1 VIEDAAQSFGALY
14 QGRRSG
20 ALSTMAATSFF
31 PSKPL
36 GCYGDG
42 GALFTDDDALAQAC
56 REIRVHGQSA
66 RYLHTRVGVG
76 GRMDTIQCAGA
87 AGQDGT
93 LRVGTAAS
101 CRIGARYARLLAD
114 VPGVTTV
121 TVRPDRNSVFAQ
133 YTVMVD
139 RRDAVAAALKAEG
152 VPTAVHY
159 PRPLHRQPAY
169 EALCCPEC
177 CPVSDALAARVLSLP
192 MSADLSDAD
201 QDRVVAALLPL
212 LLGPLLTRLYTPTE
226 FGLYH
231 LFAAVAANV
240 AVVACAR
247 YEHALPLAR
256 DDAEAHALV
265 ALCRWIL
272 LAVMAFSA
280 LGAVAWALSI
290 GALWPLWLPAA
301 VGAFGWLSLATLVAV
316 RAQRFGALATSR
328 VLQHGGGAALQAAAG
343 AAGAGLWGLVVAPIA
358 AALAAAA
365 WLRPRLGQGWTVSR
379 SAMKAVAQRHRDFPV
394 LNTPHAFLG
403 ALQDTLAVALIA
415 AWQGPAAAGF
425 WGLALRYLKA
435 PATLVGGAVSQALYP
450 ALAAGAAATEQGRSA
465 VRRVMRNLALLALP
479 LVLALWLFAPAA
491 FAAAFGESWRE
502 AGELA
507 RALALYIGVHF
518 VASPLSVATMAWGA
532 QAWALKL
539 SLVGQT
545 LFIAA
550 LASGLAIGGLNAAG
564 WAVSAAMAVYFGWF
578 FWKLA
583 TWPVSA

>member
-1 VIEDAAQSFGALY
+1 MTAA
-14 QGRRSG
+14 RSPLLR
-20 ALSTMAATSFF
+20 ATLTLMA
-31 PSKPL
+31 
-36 GCYGDG
+36 G
-42 GALFTDDDALAQAC
+42 GALAQA
-56 REIRVHGQSA
+56 
-66 RYLHTRVGVG
+66 
-76 GRMDTIQCAGA
+76 
-87 AGQDGT
+87 
-93 LRVGTAAS
+93 
-101 CRIGARYARLLAD
+101 
-114 VPGVTTV
+114 
-121 TVRPDRNSVFAQ
+121 
-133 YTVMVD
+133 
-139 RRDAVAAALKAEG
+139 
-152 VPTAVHY
+152 
-159 PRPLHRQPAY
+159 
-169 EALCCPEC
+169 
-177 CPVSDALAARVLSLP
+177 
-192 MSADLSDAD
+192 
-201 QDRVVAALLPL
+201 LPL
-212 LLGPLLTRLYTPTE
+212 LLGPLLTRLYTPTQ

-301 VGAFGWLSLATLVAV
+301 VGALGWLSLVTLAAV

-343 AAGAGLWGLVVAPIA
+343 AAGAGLWGLIVAPIA

-365 WLRPRLGQGWTVSR
+365 WLRPRLGQGWRVSR
-379 SAMKAVAQRHRDFPV
+379 SVLQSVAQRHRDFPV

-450 ALAAGAAATEQGRSA
+450 ALAAGGAATVQGRSA
-465 VRRVMRNLALLALP
+465 VRRVMRTLALLALP

-491 FAAAFGESWRE
+491 FAAAFGASWRE

-507 RALALYIGVHF
+507 RALALYIGLHF

-539 SLVGQT
+539 SLAGQA
-545 LFIAA
+545 LFIVA
-550 LASGLAIGGLNAAG
+550 LASGLAFGGLSAAG
-564 WAVSAAMAVYFGWF
+564 WAVSVAMTLYFGWF

-583 TWPVSA
+583 TWPVGA

>member
-1 VIEDAAQSFGALY
+1 MTAA
-14 QGRRSG
+14 RSPLLR
-20 ALSTMAATSFF
+20 ATLTLMA
-31 PSKPL
+31 
-36 GCYGDG
+36 G
-42 GALFTDDDALAQAC
+42 GALAQA
-56 REIRVHGQSA
+56 
-66 RYLHTRVGVG
+66 
-76 GRMDTIQCAGA
+76 
-87 AGQDGT
+87 
-93 LRVGTAAS
+93 
-101 CRIGARYARLLAD
+101 
-114 VPGVTTV
+114 
-121 TVRPDRNSVFAQ
+121 
-133 YTVMVD
+133 
-139 RRDAVAAALKAEG
+139 
-152 VPTAVHY
+152 
-159 PRPLHRQPAY
+159 
-169 EALCCPEC
+169 
-177 CPVSDALAARVLSLP
+177 
-192 MSADLSDAD
+192 
-201 QDRVVAALLPL
+201 LPL
-212 LLGPLLTRLYTPTE
+212 LLGPLLTRLYTPTQ

-256 DDAEAHALV
+256 DDDEARALV

-272 LAVMAFSA
+272 LAVIGGSA
-280 LGAVAWALSI
+280 VGAVAWALHIS
-290 GALWPLWLPAA
+290 ALWPLWLPAA
-301 VGAFGWLSLATLVAV
+301 VGAFGGLSLATLAAT
-316 RAQRFGALATSR
+316 RAQRFGALATGR

-343 AAGAGLWGLVVAPIA
+343 AAGAGLWGLIVAPIA

-365 WLRPRLGQGWTVSR
+365 WLCPRQGLGWHVPR
-379 SAMKAVAQRHRDFPV
+379 AALNAAARRHRDFPL

-450 ALAAGAAATEQGRSA
+450 ALAAGGAATAQGRQA
-465 VRRVMRNLALLALP
+465 VRRVMRTLALLALP

-491 FAAAFGESWRE
+491 FAAAFGASWRE

-507 RALALYIGVHF
+507 RSLALYIGLHF

-539 SLVGQT
+539 SLVGQA

-550 LASGLAIGGLNAAG
+550 LAAGLAIGGLNAAG
-564 WAVSAAMAVYFGWF
+564 WAVSAAMALYFGWF

-583 TWPVSA
+583 TWPVGA

>member
-1 VIEDAAQSFGALY
+1 MSSA
-14 QGRRSG
+14 RSPLLR
-20 ALSTMAATSFF
+20 ATLTLMA
-31 PSKPL
+31 
-36 GCYGDG
+36 G
-42 GALFTDDDALAQAC
+42 GALAQA
-56 REIRVHGQSA
+56 
-66 RYLHTRVGVG
+66 
-76 GRMDTIQCAGA
+76 
-87 AGQDGT
+87 
-93 LRVGTAAS
+93 
-101 CRIGARYARLLAD
+101 
-114 VPGVTTV
+114 
-121 TVRPDRNSVFAQ
+121 
-133 YTVMVD
+133 
-139 RRDAVAAALKAEG
+139 
-152 VPTAVHY
+152 
-159 PRPLHRQPAY
+159 
-169 EALCCPEC
+169 
-177 CPVSDALAARVLSLP
+177 
-192 MSADLSDAD
+192 
-201 QDRVVAALLPL
+201 LPL

-450 ALAAGAAATEQGRSA
+450 ALAAGGVATEQGRSA

-491 FAAAFGESWRE
+491 FAAAFGASWRE